1 MEVLKMMH
9 EQLETPG
16 ENEILDTPGENE
28 EIIETPDNV
37 ADTLTS
43 KQLEAKVEKLVN
55 EKVELALDAHDN
67 EEDEEDE
74 YEEENKSLG
83 LFPTLLI
90 GGIVLV
96 AAASIFLKNRPI
108 SHPNEAET
116 ENKG

>member
-1 MEVLKMMH
+1 MMH

-16 ENEILDTPGENE
+16 EKEILETPGEKEILD
-28 EIIETPDNV
+28 TPDNV

-67 EEDEEDE
+67 EEDEVEEDE
-74 YEEENKSLG
+74 QEPNGLG

-96 AAASIFLKNRPI
+96 AAASIFIKNRPI

-116 ENKG
+116 ENQG